1 MEAMKNKANQY
12 TVPYGKTDSL
22 TVCIVFTDVTRSSPD
37 QLLVSGLLR
46 ELEAAGL
53 RRDLKALQLE
63 LGLTQYNR
71 VFEPPVMS

>member
-1 MEAMKNKANQY
+1 MDAMKNDVEGAVAEALANP
-12 TVPYGKTDSL
+12 VG
-22 TVCIVFTDVTRSSPD
+22 SPP
-37 QLLVSGLLR
+37 LR